1 MVTAMSPVKS
11 LPLVMTTT
19 RLRYLAQEVH
29 ALGPR
34 GLYEL
39 FSEIIAGASPTQ
51 SIERYGRLSFDYGDF
66 IRALG
71 GDQLRQRSLLLAE
84 ATNDFHH

>member
-1 MVTAMSPVKS
+1 MSSIDYS
-11 LPLVMTTT
+11 LPPALTTT
-19 RLRYLAQEVH
+19 RLRFLAQEVH

-34 GLYEL
+34 GIYEL

-71 GDQLRQRSLLLAE
+71 GDQFPPALFVVGGSDL
-84 ATNDFHH
+84 T